1 MKLCKS
7 ITSAIIICALINA
20 ACFAQAL
27 LNLTVEECV
36 EIGLKNSRS
45 LHSSAMNVDFTAA
58 KLKEAC
64 AARLPALKFGGSY
77 TRLSEV
83 DPFTISVPLP
93 PPSPS
98 EFTISPSIMD
108 SYNLML
114 TLQQPIFTGFGLS
127 NASKIAEFNSK
138 ASQSDFNR
146 DKAELIYSIK
156 TAYWNLH
163 KAIEYRVVVAENVKM
178 MESHLTDIQN
188 FYDQG
193 MVTNDE
199 LLKVQVQLSNS
210 RLLLLQAED
219 AVQMSK
225 LNLNNI
231 MGLSLSSKINLA
243 SEIDPDFSDYDK
255 FKSLVERAMEN
266 RPEIEAMGYRVKAG
280 EAGVKLAKSPF
291 YPQVFLIGN
300 YYYARPNPRIFPSE
314 DEFEDTWDV
323 GVGVSFDL
331 WNWRKTFHQK
341 DQAQASLYQVRDA
354 LKLLEDAVVL
364 EVTQNHLALSQAK
377 ERIAV
382 ARINVSQAEESH
394 RITLEK
400 FRNGVATN
408 TALLDAEVA
417 LLTAKI
423 NLTNAL
429 IDFELARA
437 SLDKSIGL

>member
-1 MKLCKS
+1 MRKFLFS
-7 ITSAIIICALINA
+7 TIIIFTLINS
-20 ACFAQAL
+20 ACFAQAER
-27 LNLTVEECV
+27 NLTVEECID
-36 EIGLKNSRS
+36 IGLKNSRS
-45 LHSSAMNVDFTAA
+45 LHSSAMNVYLTAA
-58 KLKEAC
+58 KLKEAN
-64 AARLPALKFGGSY
+64 AARLPSLRFGGSY

-127 NASKIAEFNSK
+127 NASKMAEYNAK
-138 ASQSDFNR
+138 ASQFDYNR
-146 DKAELIYSIK
+146 DKTELIYYIK
-156 TAYWNLH
+156 TAYWNLYR
-163 KAIEYRVVVAENVKM
+163 AIKSQAVVQENVKM

-210 RLLLLQAED
+210 RLLLLEAED
-219 AVQMSK
+219 AVRMSE

-231 MGLSLSSKINLA
+231 MGLSLTSKINLA
-243 SEIDPDFSDYDK
+243 SEIDPDFSDYDQLD
-255 FKSLVERAMEN
+255 SLIDRVLGN
-266 RPEIEAMGYRVKAG
+266 RPELKAMGYRVKAG
-280 EAGVKLAKSPF
+280 EAGVKLAKSAF
-291 YPQVFLIGN
+291 YPQVILTGN
-300 YYYARPNPRIFPSE
+300 FYYARPNPRIFPSE

-341 DQAQASLYQVRDA
+341 DRAQAALYQARDA

-437 SLDKSIGL
+437 SLDKSIGD